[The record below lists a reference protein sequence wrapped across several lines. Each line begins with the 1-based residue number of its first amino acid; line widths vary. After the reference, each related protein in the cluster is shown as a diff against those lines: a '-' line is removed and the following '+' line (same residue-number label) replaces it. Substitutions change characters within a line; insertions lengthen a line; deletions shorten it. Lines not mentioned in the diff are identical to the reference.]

1 MDSEEQLPEALKPI
15 SDQIPDYLFYLMFHA
30 TRRREM
36 AFDEALA
43 DVGLNMNRLRTLSVI
58 QKLDGC
64 TMKDLARLTAIDR
77 TTLTRAVDQLVEQG
91 LVERSTPAGD
101 RRKVQMCLSAEGEAF
116 YREASKLNTEFNRRA
131 LSGISQRQQVEMLQ
145 VLNRVIRNISGDR
158 DIAREL
164 LTFGGPGRQRAVA

>member
-1 MDSEEQLPEALKPI
+1 
-15 SDQIPDYLFYLMFHA
+15 
-30 TRRREM
+30 
-36 AFDEALA
+36 
-43 DVGLNMNRLRTLSVI
+43 
-58 QKLDGC
+58 
-64 TMKDLARLTAIDR
+64 MKDLARLTAIDR

-131 LSGISQRQQVEMLQ
+131 LSGISQRQQVETLQ